1 MLCIGT
7 MTSKVGI
14 VDICAVKVSSHDLSS
29 HVKIAFYI
37 YREDQ
42 DYMCSIQ
49 CWIASCSLINQN
61 HKILLPMFSHGPP
74 RNQAVACHHAQALD
88 GGLGR
93 HTAWT
98 KMLYSELDFLCATIM
113 ILSCGSCVKVTARHG
128 AVKVLRARIFFFFLS
143 NNLIKRYRYSVFQ
156 SIFLHFLFP
165 SKFQIS
171 QTG

>member
-1 MLCIGT
+1 
-7 MTSKVGI
+7 
-14 VDICAVKVSSHDLSS
+14 
-29 HVKIAFYI
+29 
-37 YREDQ
+37 
-42 DYMCSIQ
+42 
-49 CWIASCSLINQN
+49 
-61 HKILLPMFSHGPP
+61 MFSHGPP

-113 ILSCGSCVKVTARHG
+113 VLSCGSCVKVTARHG
-128 AVKVLRARIFFFFLS
+128 AVKVLRARIFFFLS

-156 SIFLHFLFP
+156 SIFLHFLSP

-171 QTG
+171 QTGWLLINLYVSYFCKHGWRTYTCGWSWYFRTLLYIGK